1 MRLRVGIVGLGNQWE
16 TRHLPALRSLADR
29 FEVRGICEQVAHL
42 AKRAATELGTVPVD
56 GFRALAAR
64 EDIDAILYF
73 ADQWYGATPIL
84 AACDHGKAV
93 YSAISLPL
101 APDEA
106 RLLRQRVE
114 ESGIAFM
121 AELPR
126 RHAPATVRLKE
137 LIVTRLGRPRLL
149 FCHRRVPLSGTAA
162 AAPPRDRTSEA
173 RDLMELVDWCRYV
186 AGSEPTSVVSVRH
199 AETPGGETDD
209 YQMMSLDFTPAEQAA
224 SAAGGGVPAA
234 GSGTLAAGSGTLASG
249 SGTLA
254 SGSGTL
260 ASGSGTLA
268 QISCGYY
275 MPRQWEEAVGF
286 RPPAALQVACEKGI
300 AFIDLP
306 TSLVWFDGAG
316 RHQESLE
323 SDRPVGEHMLL
334 QFHRKVT
341 SLVRAVSGLD
351 DTLKAMQIVQAAS
364 TSQTEG
370 RRVQL

>member
-1 MRLRVGIVGLGNQWE
+1 MKLRVGIVGLGSQWE
-16 TRHLPALRSLADR
+16 SRHLPALRALADR
-29 FEVRGICEQVAHL
+29 FEVRAICEQVAHL
-42 AKRAATELGTVPVD
+42 AKRAAAQFDAAPVD

-64 EDIDAILYF
+64 DDIDAILYL

-93 YSAISLPL
+93 YSAISLPF
-101 APDEA
+101 APEDA
-106 RLLRQRVE
+106 AVLRRRVE

-137 LIVTRLGRPRLL
+137 LIATRLGGPRLL
-149 FCHRRVPLSGTAA
+149 FCHRRVPLSGVAA
-162 AAPPRDRTSEA
+162 AAPPRDRASEA

-186 AGSEPTSVVSVRH
+186 AGQEPTSVVSVRH
-199 AETPGGETDD
+199 AEAPGGETDD
-209 YQMMSLDFTPAEQAA
+209 YQMMSLDFTPQEAGPGRAAAPPAEGTPMQA
-224 SAAGGGVPAA
+224 GD
-234 GSGTLAAGSGTLASG
+234 
-249 SGTLA
+249 
-254 SGSGTL
+254 
-260 ASGSGTLA
+260 GTLA

-286 RPPAALQVACEKGI
+286 RPPAALQVACANGI

-306 TSLVWFDGAG
+306 SSLVWFDTAG

-323 SDRPVGEHMLL
+323 NERPVWEQMLL

-351 DTLKAMQIVQAAS
+351 DTLQAMRVVQAAAV
-364 TSQTEG
+364 SQNEG
-370 RRVQL
+370 RRVRL